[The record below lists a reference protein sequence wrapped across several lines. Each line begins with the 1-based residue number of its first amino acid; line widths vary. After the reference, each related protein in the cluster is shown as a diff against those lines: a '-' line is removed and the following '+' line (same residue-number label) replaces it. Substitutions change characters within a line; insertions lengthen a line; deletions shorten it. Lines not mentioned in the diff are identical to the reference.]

1 VILRN
6 SLPNEEIT
14 ARIESALYS
23 AGRPLSI
30 DELLR
35 ASGTNSKSK
44 TRIILN
50 ELVKKTKSVFAALE
64 ITELADETF
73 VLQLKPR
80 YTPLIRKFAQR
91 PLIPTSALKTLSY
104 ITYEQPVTS
113 KRLVQIRGSQV
124 YVHLRSLKQMGFIES
139 ENLGKSKTY
148 RTTKKFRN
156 YFGVTDLES
165 LRNMLVTTPNNQGK
179 DSSLT
184 QRHNLTSEATTSP
197 IEEAERS

>member
-1 VILRN
+1 MRD

-30 DELLR
+30 DELIR
-35 ASGTNSKSK
+35 ASGTNSKSN
-44 TRIILN
+44 TRTVVN
-50 ELVKKTKSVFAALE
+50 ELIKKTKSVFAAIE
-64 ITELADETF
+64 ITELADGTF

-124 YVHLRSLKQMGFIES
+124 YAHLRTLKQLGFIEV
-139 ENLGKSKTY
+139 ENLGRSKTY
-148 RTTKKFRN
+148 RTTKKFRS

-165 LRNMLVTTPNNQGK
+165 LRTTLVTTASNHSKNTNLVQRNNLMVAETV
-179 DSSLT
+179 SSL
-184 QRHNLTSEATTSP
+184 P
-197 IEEAERS
+197 IEDAERS

>member
-1 VILRN
+1 MRN

-23 AGRPLSI
+23 AGRPLSF

-35 ASGTNSKSK
+35 ASGTNSKSN
-44 TRIILN
+44 TRTVIN
-50 ELVKKTKSVFAALE
+50 ELVKKTKSVFAAIE
-64 ITELADETF
+64 ITELADGTF

-124 YVHLRSLKQMGFIES
+124 YAHLRSLKQMGFIEL
-139 ENLGKSKTY
+139 ENLGRSKTY
-148 RTTKKFRN
+148 RTTKKFRS

-165 LRNMLVTTPNNQGK
+165 IRNTLVTTPHNQ
-179 DSSLT
+179 SQNS
-184 QRHNLTSEATTSP
+184 NLTRNNLMTAATASP